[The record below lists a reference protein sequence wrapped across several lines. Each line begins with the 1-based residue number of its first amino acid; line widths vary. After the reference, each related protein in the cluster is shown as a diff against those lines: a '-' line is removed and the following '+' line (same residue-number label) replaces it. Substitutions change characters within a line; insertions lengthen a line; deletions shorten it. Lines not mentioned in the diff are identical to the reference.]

1 MTYTQALLFAA
12 LSGVGIF
19 VGVAAGG
26 DSSAASVI
34 PYAIGVAVA
43 VALTMCGLVAFRNGQ
58 PNKR

>member
-1 MTYTQALLFAA
+1 MTYKQALLVAV

-26 DSSAASVI
+26 DSSAASVV
-34 PYAIGVAVA
+34 PYAIGAALA
-43 VALTMCGLVAFRNGQ
+43 VALAMCGLVAYRNGQ